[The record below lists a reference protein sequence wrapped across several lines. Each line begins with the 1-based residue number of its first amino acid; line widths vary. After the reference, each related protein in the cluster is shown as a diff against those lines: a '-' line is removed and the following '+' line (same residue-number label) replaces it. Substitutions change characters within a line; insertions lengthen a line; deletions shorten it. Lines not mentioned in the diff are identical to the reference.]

1 MDDERKSEAAE
12 LTAEA
17 LTDEVLDKTSGGSG
31 GIGFYM
37 TVGYCNGSDL
47 PLRPE
52 PVWDQYHE
60 LARLYPGYQVF
71 TYGAC
76 TNGTGL
82 NGSPC
87 TYRYVCYKGMWGWAD
102 SAYLH

>member
-1 MDDERKSEAAE
+1 MNDERKSEAAG
-12 LTAEA
+12 
-17 LTDEVLDKTSGGSG
+17 LTDEELDRASGGFG
-31 GIGFYM
+31 GIGYYL
-37 TVGYCNGSDL
+37 TVGYCNGSYL

-71 TYGAC
+71 TYGS
-76 TNGTGL
+76 TTKGTGL

-87 TYRYVCYKGMWGWAD
+87 TYCYVSWNGRWGWAD